1 MQFNRRN
8 QDLPFFVKVTF
19 FWSFV
24 VHRPNT
30 NIHQLPH
37 DLSGTLGLNMFFWM
51 MFGSGVEVICELRVQ
66 PRPASTSNA
75 AMKIREQVLDDEQ
88 HTKLAWHPNIHFE
101 MQGIR
106 TVKQGKADF
115 AIRDV
120 VLTADPEVSVDG

>member
-1 MQFNRRN
+1 
-8 QDLPFFVKVTF
+8 
-19 FWSFV
+19 
-24 VHRPNT
+24 
-30 NIHQLPH
+30 
-37 DLSGTLGLNMFFWM
+37 MFFWM